1 MGLVQEAQRSLYAAV
16 GATAWMVE
24 ALRGAPDWVGHAW
37 RERNQVVHR
46 LTSAFDELSE
56 RGEAIVGGAQQGL
69 EDRGREL
76 DQAARR
82 AGRELDHAAR
92 RIPGTAEAE
101 GAVVGAFTSEEDLPI
116 SHYDKLTADE
126 VTHRLPGLSQFEL
139 RKVRGYETRNQARA
153 TVIGR
158 IDKLCEEQPWPG
170 YDEMTLD
177 EILPKAREL
186 PAEERT
192 DLVHYERR
200 HKNRRTI
207 TDAFSHA

>member
-1 MGLVQEAQRSLYAAV
+1 MDLIQETQRSLYATV
-16 GATAWMVE
+16 GATAWMVGV
-24 ALRGAPDWVGHAW
+24 LRDAPGWVGHAW

-46 LTSAFDELSE
+46 LSGAYEALSE
-56 RGEAIVGGAQQGL
+56 RGKVIMGGAQQEL
-69 EDRGREL
+69 EVGAQEL

-82 AGRELDHAAR
+82 
-92 RIPGTAEAE
+92 IPGAAEAE
-101 GAVVGAFTSEEDLPI
+101 GAVVGAFIGEADLPI
-116 SHYDKLTADE
+116 AHYDKLTADG
-126 VTHRLPGLSQFEL
+126 VVHKLPGLTQFEL
-139 RKVRGYETRNQARA
+139 RKVRGYETRNQARV

-186 PAEERT
+186 PAAAQT

>member
-1 MGLVQEAQRSLYAAV
+1 MDLIQETQRSLYATV
-16 GATAWMVE
+16 GATAWMVGV
-24 ALRGAPDWVGHAW
+24 LRDAPGWVGHAW
-37 RERNQVVHR
+37 RERDQVVYR
-46 LTSAFDELSE
+46 LGGAYEALAE
-56 RGEAIVGGAQQGL
+56 RGKAVMGGAQQEL
-69 EDRGREL
+69 EVGAREL

-82 AGRELDHAAR
+82 V
-92 RIPGTAEAE
+92 PGAAEAE
-101 GAVVGAFTSEEDLPI
+101 GAVVGAFIGEADLPI
-116 SHYDKLTADE
+116 AHYDTLTADG
-126 VTHRLPGLSQFEL
+126 VVHKLPGLTQFEL
-139 RKVRGYETRNQARA
+139 RKVRGYETRNQARV